1 MFRTWRDVQHESG
14 MRTKADVRQRL
25 WLMDARLLTFG
36 PRELRIA
43 NGTEV
48 GRGMRKRWR
57 DQPLGQ
63 ISGQPC
69 GLPVQR
75 HLQKYF
81 ASRLTQITSISP
93 AAPHPTEGGC
103 LKIESLAVIS
113 TPSFPEAPRG
123 WRLRS
128 AIADRRRAPE

>member
-1 MFRTWRDVQHESG
+1 MFRTWRDIQHESG

-36 PRELRIA
+36 PQELRIA

-57 DQPLGQ
+57 DQPVGQ

-69 GLPVQR
+69 GLPVQP

-81 ASRLTQITSISP
+81 ASRLTQITSISRAVP
-93 AAPHPTEGGC
+93 PHRGG
-103 LKIESLAVIS
+103 LFEKLNRS
-113 TPSFPEAPRG
+113 PSSAPRHS
-123 WRLRS
+123 L
-128 AIADRRRAPE
+128 